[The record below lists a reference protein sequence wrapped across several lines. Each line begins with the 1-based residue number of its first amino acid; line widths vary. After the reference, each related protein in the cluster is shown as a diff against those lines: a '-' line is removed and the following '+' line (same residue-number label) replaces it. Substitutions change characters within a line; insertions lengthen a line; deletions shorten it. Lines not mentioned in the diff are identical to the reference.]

1 MAYPLDNLGDYNVV
15 RNALKEAN
23 GNAEI
28 LFQNIGSAAVA
39 KERPKIYKDGYLT
52 GIGIGVGICSII
64 YGGYSYCKNKK
75 NEKKALNAE
84 PKLKEELTKTIENAS
99 VKAEIDGK
107 PHQN

>member
-28 LFQNIGSAAVA
+28 LFQNIETTAVA
-39 KERPKIYKDGYLT
+39 KESPKIFKDGRLT

-64 YGGYSYCKNKK
+64 YVGC
-75 NEKKALNAE
+75 
-84 PKLKEELTKTIENAS
+84 
-99 VKAEIDGK
+99 
-107 PHQN
+107 

>member
-15 RNALKEAN
+15 RNALKETN

-28 LFQNIGSAAVA
+28 LFQNIGSTAVA
-39 KERPKIYKDGYLT
+39 KERPQIFKDGCLT

-64 YGGYSYCKNKK
+64 YVGYSYCKNKI

-84 PKLKEELTKTIENAS
+84 PKLREELTKTIENTS
-99 VKAEIDGK
+99 TKAEIDET

>member
-23 GNAEI
+23 GNAET
-28 LFQNIGSAAVA
+28 LFQNIGSTAVA
-39 KERPKIYKDGYLT
+39 KERPKIFKDGCLT
-52 GIGIGVGICSII
+52 GIGIGVGICAII
-64 YGGYSYCKNKK
+64 YGGYSYCKNKM

-84 PKLKEELTKTIENAS
+84 PKLREELTKTIENTSA
-99 VKAEIDGK
+99 KAEIDET